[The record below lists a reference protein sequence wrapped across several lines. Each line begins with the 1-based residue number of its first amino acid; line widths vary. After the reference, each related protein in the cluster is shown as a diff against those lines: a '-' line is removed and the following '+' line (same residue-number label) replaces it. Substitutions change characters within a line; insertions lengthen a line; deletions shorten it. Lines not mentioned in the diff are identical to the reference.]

1 MEYKLANYAKF
12 SIPILRYCYTYIQ
25 RSPLYRFGDNEDRPL
40 RLLLFDLK

>member
-25 RSPLYRFGDNEDRPL
+25 RSPLYRLGDNEDRLL
-40 RLLLFDLK
+40 RLLLFNPK